1 MSKIKLLYDAVM
13 AIKDKDSCSGNLKV
27 EGSRNGVKIFGLNND
42 FEKNMGEG
50 RTKAKISLE
59 IDCEGKKVK
68 HESSTEFD
76 CPDGQDARRH
86 DFLRRM
92 MFHHGRG
99 YHPNHGQM
107 DGCHVSRCGGFKA
120 KLNRLAFMLSVL
132 NNLKIDE
139 RDDKSTVLALD
150 FNEIP
155 GELKKNIHEKL
166 LQHKMGHEHGRE
178 CMFKEFSGMEVS
190 NGGVN
195 IFINKNKEVEK
206 IILTV
211 TGSQQD
217 ELNQPRH
224 LDLQA
229 ELRLDW

>member
-1 MSKIKLLYDAVM
+1 MSKIKLLYDAVA
-13 AIKDKDSCSGNLKV
+13 AIKDKETCSGNLKV
-27 EGSRNGVKIFGLNND
+27 EGSRAGVKIFSLNND

-76 CPDGQDARRH
+76 CPDGHDAKRH
-86 DFLRRM
+86 DFLRHM

-99 YHPNHGQM
+99 HHPNHGQT

-166 LQHKMGHEHGRE
+166 LQHKMGHEHARE
-178 CMFKEFSGMEVS
+178 CMFKEFSSMDIL

-206 IILTV
+206 IILAV
-211 TGSQQD
+211 SGRQKD
-217 ELNQPRH
+217 DPNQAH
-224 LDLQA
+224 QLDLQA
-229 ELRLDW
+229 ELRLAW